1 MRCSTLNRSQ
11 RGMTLPELMIAL
23 IVFGLIISSALSALL
38 SQSRGFRLGSE
49 RMDALQ
55 NLRFTA
61 NALELDLR
69 TVGSNVPDNQPF
81 LIFIDEDVIAFN
93 ADYATN
99 VANDV
104 WAVYYDPDVPLG
116 SVTALTTATTITI
129 PHTGIVYPA
138 ASYQAIGGVG
148 NSPAE
153 TIVFFF
159 DPDSSTA
166 RNDDFALFKQINQ
179 DSPELVARNLLQ
191 TGGRPFFS
199 YFRERT
205 PPSAPTRIE
214 PVATGL
220 LPWYHSVPQHGS
232 AADTGTASRIDSVR
246 AVQVSFTTTNGRTGA
261 DERLRSLERLVWLPN
276 AGLEVKRSCGD
287 EPILGGN
294 LTAVGGTLPGG
305 EPVVTLTWGQA
316 VDETAGENDVARY
329 VIWRR
334 PVAQPDW
341 GDPFLSIPAGQ
352 VTYTY
357 EDQNVASGD
366 QYYYALAAQDCTPSL
381 SPMALSVLITV
392 P

>member
-1 MRCSTLNRSQ
+1 
-11 RGMTLPELMIAL
+11 MTLPELMIAL
-23 IVFGLIISSALSALL
+23 IVFGVIVTAALSAML

-49 RMDALQ
+49 QMDALQ

-61 NALELDLR
+61 NVLELDLR
-69 TVGSNVPDNQPF
+69 TAGSNVPDNQPF

-99 VANDV
+99 VANDA
-104 WAVYYDPDVPLG
+104 WAVYYDPDAPTG
-116 SVTALTTATTITI
+116 SVTALTTATPITI
-129 PHTGIVYPA
+129 PHSASVYPA
-138 ASYQAIGGVG
+138 VSYQAIGGVG

-159 DPDSSTA
+159 DRDSSTA
-166 RNDDFALFKQINQ
+166 RNDDFALFKQVNQ
-179 DSPELVARNLLQ
+179 DSPELVGRNLLQ
-191 TGGRPFFS
+191 TAGQPFFG

-214 PVATGL
+214 PVATAQ
-220 LPWYHSVPQHGS
+220 LPWFHSVPLHGS

-246 AVQVSFTTTNGRTGA
+246 AVQVNFTTTNGRTGA
-261 DERLRSLERLVWLPN
+261 DERLRSIARLVWLPN
-276 AGLEVKRSCGD
+276 AGLQVRRSCGD
-287 EPILGGN
+287 EPILGTN
-294 LTAVGGTLPGG
+294 LAAAGGTLPGG
-305 EPVVTLTWGQA
+305 APVVTLSWGQA
-316 VDETAGENDVARY
+316 VDEAAGENDVARY

-334 PVAQPDW
+334 LVAQPDW
-341 GDPFLSIPAGQ
+341 GDPLLSIPAGQ

-357 EDQNVASGD
+357 EDQDVASGD

-381 SPMALSVLITV
+381 SPMVQSSLVTV